1 MDEGAYLTHTPRAEI
16 PWACWRVY
24 TQGLLD
30 EGEVCRDAALV
41 ELSGRPYLGMPE
53 KTVRR

>member
-16 PWACWRVY
+16 PWTCWRVY

-41 ELSGRPYLGMPE
+41 ELSGKPYLGMPE
-53 KTVRR
+53 KTV